1 MAMIW
6 AIVFCFPLPGQTPS
20 NTNIGWQM
28 YNGNYSGDRFSPLKQ
43 ITRENVAR
51 ILRVAAY
58 EIPEKT
64 SNFQSGPV
72 WWATPCM

>member
-6 AIVFCFPLPGQTPS
+6 AIVFCFPVPGQTPS

-43 ITRENVAR
+43 ITRENVAHR
-51 ILRVAAY
+51 TGRSVR
-58 EIPEKT
+58 T
-64 SNFQSGPV
+64 SGEDV
-72 WWATPCM
+72 